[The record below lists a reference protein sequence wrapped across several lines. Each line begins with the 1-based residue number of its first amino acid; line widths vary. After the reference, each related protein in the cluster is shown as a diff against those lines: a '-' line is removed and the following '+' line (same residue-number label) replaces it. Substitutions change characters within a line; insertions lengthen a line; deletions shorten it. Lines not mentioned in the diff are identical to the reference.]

1 MFHSAPR
8 PADVGAEHIP
18 MKKDVKREWFP
29 VASRGRDHSILI
41 LDTVGV
47 GIRDGA
53 LKETYGIDYRLNRY
67 RQFNGKRSIGLD
79 DYQNLVS
86 ILEKASE
93 ENPGMFYDIGTRLE
107 HIVNT
112 FIPLTDAYRNRD
124 WSSATN
130 KELSATIAKL
140 LGNFVQLW
148 AGGGIYLL
156 YFYFNDIFVE
166 RFVAELKVK
175 MGDDFERILP
185 LIMFP
190 EKPTM
195 ANEEKAAL
203 LRIAEE
209 ARKAGRISEQAV
221 QEHWE
226 RYVFLKKYF
235 FWGDGYTLDEMRA
248 RVAEA
253 VQDNAHEAQHPVLS
267 IDDFDLTDKE
277 RLIVLSMRKVSYV
290 MNHGDELGNYSIY
303 HTQSLY
309 EEAARRLGLA
319 HNELVSMT
327 IRELAESLEGG
338 VSVVPQEDL
347 AERLRAHAIIYTN
360 GEPTILI
367 REELERY
374 RRENTEHI
382 DTSVHEV
389 KGAVANRGGVIRGTI
404 RILWQD
410 VDVSNFKK
418 GEILVTP
425 MTNPAFVPA
434 MQRAAAIVTDDG
446 GLLCHAAIISRE
458 LGVPCIIGTKIATK
472 VFKDGDLVEV
482 DAEKGIVRKI

>member
-156 YFYFNDIFVE
+156 YFYFNDIFTE
-166 RFVAELKVK
+166 FEGGQDHIRLQEFRFAGNLISWQRKPFGWIIRLCKPMFITVAIKK
-175 MGDDFERILP
+175 F
-185 LIMFP
+185 
-190 EKPTM
+190 
-195 ANEEKAAL
+195 N
-203 LRIAEE
+203 
-209 ARKAGRISEQAV
+209 
-221 QEHWE
+221 
-226 RYVFLKKYF
+226 VFL
-235 FWGDGYTLDEMRA
+235 LH
-248 RVAEA
+248 V
-253 VQDNAHEAQHPVLS
+253 
-267 IDDFDLTDKE
+267 
-277 RLIVLSMRKVSYV
+277 RLFY
-290 MNHGDELGNYSIY
+290 
-303 HTQSLY
+303 
-309 EEAARRLGLA
+309 
-319 HNELVSMT
+319 
-327 IRELAESLEGG
+327 
-338 VSVVPQEDL
+338 
-347 AERLRAHAIIYTN
+347 
-360 GEPTILI
+360 LI
-367 REELERY
+367 ALME
-374 RRENTEHI
+374 
-382 DTSVHEV
+382 
-389 KGAVANRGGVIRGTI
+389 
-404 RILWQD
+404 
-410 VDVSNFKK
+410 
-418 GEILVTP
+418 
-425 MTNPAFVPA
+425 
-434 MQRAAAIVTDDG
+434 
-446 GLLCHAAIISRE
+446 GLL
-458 LGVPCIIGTKIATK
+458 
-472 VFKDGDLVEV
+472 
-482 DAEKGIVRKI
+482 